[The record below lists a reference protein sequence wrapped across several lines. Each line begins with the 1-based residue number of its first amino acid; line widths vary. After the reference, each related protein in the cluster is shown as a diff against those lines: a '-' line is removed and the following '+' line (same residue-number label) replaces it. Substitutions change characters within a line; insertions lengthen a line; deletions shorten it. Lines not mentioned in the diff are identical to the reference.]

1 MNFPG
6 VWVNESQT
14 LIYRVVPK
22 CACSTIGQILHNG
35 DHGHFFDGDIHDAK
49 QGLWKWN
56 GNHDRDRAREI
67 IAGAVSSGQ
76 ALTFT
81 CVRNP
86 YTRVLSCFLDKIC
99 GIQRSGNR
107 YRGDMVPMICEHYE
121 MEIGETPDDPF
132 DQIKAFRKFLLF
144 VRDTVKYRH
153 PMHPDIHWS
162 PMSSHASTLVNN
174 GGKYDIVFATEDFN
188 AGMGEVLSKVELAHQ
203 TDLEALPRFNES
215 EGHGP
220 SRTHAV
226 EDYFDDLAQHIV
238 RDVYARDFEVFGYS
252 RDPGRGAPQRT
263 LDAQHVT
270 EMLRR

>member
-6 VWVNESQT
+6 VWVNESRT

-22 CACSTIGQILHNG
+22 CACSTIGQILHHG
-35 DHGHFFDGDIHDAK
+35 DHGTFYDGDIHDAK
-49 QGLWKWN
+49 EGLWKWN
-56 GNHDRDRAREI
+56 GNRDRDQARDVI
-67 IAGAVSSGQ
+67 SGAVQSKE

-107 YRGDMVPMICEHYE
+107 YRGDMVPMICKHYE
-121 MEIGETPDDPF
+121 MEIGETPDEPF

-174 GGKYDIVFATEDFN
+174 GGSYDIVFATESFN
-188 AGMGEVLSKVELAHQ
+188 SGMKDVLSRVSLEHD
-203 TDLEALPRFNES
+203 TDLDSLPRFNES

-220 SRTHAV
+220 ARAHPV

-238 RDVYARDFEVFGYS
+238 SDVYARDFEVFGYS
-252 RDPGRGAPQRT
+252 REPGHGAPVAELNADEINEKLKR
-263 LDAQHVT
+263 
-270 EMLRR
+270 